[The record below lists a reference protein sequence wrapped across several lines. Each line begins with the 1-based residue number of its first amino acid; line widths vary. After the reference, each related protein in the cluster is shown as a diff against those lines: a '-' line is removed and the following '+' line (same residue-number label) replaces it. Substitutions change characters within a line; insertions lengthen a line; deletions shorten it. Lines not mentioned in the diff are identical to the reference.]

1 MVLIGAA
8 PVEPPGVTIDPG
20 DVEVQPEFGKLLLH
34 RGVDLFPQ
42 LPHGAGHQGQVLLLA
57 GLKPAA
63 LIVEADAPQKVHR
76 LLGKSL
82 KHVYPSYLL
91 RL

>member
-57 GLKPAA
+57 ASNQPRSLLKRMPH
-63 LIVEADAPQKVHR
+63 K
-76 LLGKSL
+76 KSTASWEN
-82 KHVYPSYLL
+82 P
-91 RL
+91 